1 LGAVMDLNTFI
12 GTVGAG
18 LTSDHILRAME
29 YCESGGMNN
38 YDSVTSKGL
47 IIERDQLQ
55 LGLDAALGRG
65 DDLMLE
71 LDDARNEIAR
81 LKLERDAL
89 FAALR
94 EADGR

>member
-1 LGAVMDLNTFI
+1 MDLNTII
-12 GTVGAG
+12 GTVGSA

-81 LKLERDAL
+81 LKLERAWL
-89 FAALR
+89 LATLR
-94 EADGR
+94 PWPR

>member
-1 LGAVMDLNTFI
+1 MLIGCRHGFEHDYRHGWISTDLRPY
-12 GTVGAG
+12 
-18 LTSDHILRAME
+18 LRAME

-38 YDSVTSKGL
+38 YSKGL
-47 IIERDQLQ
+47 IIIERDQLQ

-81 LKLERDAL
+81 LKLERAAL
-89 FAALR
+89 FTALR